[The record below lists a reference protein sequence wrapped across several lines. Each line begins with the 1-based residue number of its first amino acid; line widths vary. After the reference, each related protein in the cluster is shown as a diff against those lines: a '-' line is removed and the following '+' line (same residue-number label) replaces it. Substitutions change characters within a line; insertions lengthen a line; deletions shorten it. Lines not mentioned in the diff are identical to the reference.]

1 MPLPRPASPSDAART
16 AFQLYGPV
24 SLRAPRAR
32 AGPPTPVSPG
42 FSYVAIIMCDVRAT
56 VGPPA
61 GRPRHRP
68 GLGHHLSC
76 QAVAPSLLDVANAS
90 VPRRVRQWVTVGAP
104 LSQLSRAL
112 Q

>member
-1 MPLPRPASPSDAART
+1 MPLPRPSSPSDAARA
-16 AFQLYGPV
+16 AFKLFSPV
-24 SLRAPRAR
+24 RLRAPRAR
-32 AGPPTPVSPG
+32 AGPPG

-76 QAVAPSLLDVANAS
+76 QAVAPSLLDVATAS
-90 VPRRVRQWVTVGAP
+90 VPRRVRRVAASGSLWV
-104 LSQLSRAL
+104 LLCHS
-112 Q
+112 

>member
-1 MPLPRPASPSDAART
+1 MPLPRPASPSDAARA
-16 AFQLYGPV
+16 AFKLFGPV

-32 AGPPTPVSPG
+32 AGPPPPISPG
-42 FSYVAIIMCDVRAT
+42 FSYVAIILCDVRAT

-76 QAVAPSLLDVANAS
+76 QAVAPSLLDVATAS
-90 VPRRVRQWVTVGAP
+90 VPRRVRRVAASGSLWV
-104 LSQLSRAL
+104 LLCHS
-112 Q
+112 